1 MPRSAVSTPSI
12 TTFCLAVLAAAG
24 PLAADSRPVRFQRLS
39 LDEGLSQTT
48 VLSILQD
55 RRGFMWFGTE
65 DGLNRFDGAQVTVYA
80 RDASDPESL
89 PNNVVWALAEGPEG
103 DVWVGTEGGGIAR
116 WLRVRDRFVR
126 YGTRQGLASDNVR
139 ALLVDRRG
147 LVWIGTRDAGLDV
160 LDPRTGAVRHYR
172 HRPDD
177 AASLS
182 DDSVYVLA
190 EDRSGAL
197 WIGTNGGLDRLDAE
211 RKQLVRFGR
220 DAKRPRGLGDNR
232 VRSLFQ
238 DAEGK
243 LWIGTEGGGLSMLDS
258 SGRLQQWRTVRGDRQ
273 SLSHDTVRA
282 LLEDDAGR
290 LWVGTRQGLNLLER
304 EDGHFQRYASNPADP
319 RSLGDDEI
327 MSLYQDQGGV
337 LWVGTRTAGVHR
349 WNPRTWSFGHRRSD
363 AEDPHSL
370 SQDYVTSFS
379 MAPSGRLFV
388 GTFGGGLDAFDRAAG
403 TVVHYRHRPQQ
414 PGSLSDDRVMALL
427 HDRRG
432 RLWVGTMD
440 GGLNLFDAAT
450 GTFRVYRHDPS
461 RADSLSSNAVMS
473 LFEDR
478 RGGLWVGTFRGGLN
492 RLDPARGTFVR
503 YRHVPGDAKT
513 LGSDSIT
520 AMAED
525 GSGALWVGTDS
536 GGLGLL
542 RPETGEVRTFRHD
555 PSDPHS
561 LPANTVF
568 GLHVDAS
575 GRLWAGTRGGGL
587 AVLERLEEGRAAFRT
602 YTERDG
608 LPNAVVYGIHPDASG
623 NLWMSTN
630 AGLAVL
636 DGRRARFRTY
646 GVMHGLQSKEFNFG
660 AHYRSGAGEMFFG
673 GPQGFNAFIPESLH
687 QGARSPRLALT
698 GLLKLNVPVRSEVP
712 VAQLQE
718 VQLDHRDQVVTFEF
732 AALDYTA
739 PELNRFAYMLE
750 GFDGQWMDLGRFRR
764 VTYTNLDA
772 GRYVLR
778 VKAWNADGVA
788 SERPLEIQVRVLPP
802 PWRTWWAWLGYAII
816 VAAAAWAFVHNHRR
830 QRHREAQYRRQLE
843 TEVQTRTREL
853 AQQNSRLEELN
864 GRLLETSLSD
874 SLTGLRNRRF
884 FFEEVSREVAVLQRS
899 AQQHGERDTRR
910 LVFIMVDLDWFKP
923 INDTCGHSVGD
934 RVLLQVKDI
943 LLKACRRSDIL
954 VRWGGDEFL
963 VVGEETDAAR
973 IETIPE
979 RIRAAIERS
988 PFDLGNGQVAR
999 LTCSLGFTSFPWNRT
1014 QDLGRATVEQV
1025 LALADA
1031 ALYMAKKAG
1040 RNCWLGLL
1048 GTERT
1053 SVDDL
1058 VRSTQDG
1065 PDRLIESG
1073 HLAVT
1078 TSRNVV
1084 RRPVEAEESL
1094 QRAAPGA

>member
-1 MPRSAVSTPSI
+1 MKRACTRVTLSAALGLALVASARPS
-12 TTFCLAVLAAAG
+12 
-24 PLAADSRPVRFQRLS
+24 PADTRPIRFQRLS

-55 RRGFMWFGTE
+55 RQGFMWFGTE
-65 DGLNRFDGAQVTVYA
+65 DGLNRYDGTQVTIYA

-89 PNNVVWALAEGPEG
+89 PNNVVWALAEDAAG
-103 DVWVGTEGGGIAR
+103 DVWVATEGGGIAR
-116 WLRVRDRFVR
+116 WERRRDRFVR
-126 YGTRQGLASDNVR
+126 YGTGQGLGSDNVR
-139 ALLVDRRG
+139 TLLVDRQGR
-147 LVWIGTRDAGLDV
+147 VWIGTRDAGLDV
-160 LDPRTGAVRHYR
+160 LDPRTGAVRHFR
-172 HRPDD
+172 HRRED

-182 DDSVYVLA
+182 DDSVYALA
-190 EDRSGAL
+190 EDRAGRL
-197 WIGTNGGLDRLDAE
+197 WVGTNGGLDRLDGARE
-211 RKQLVRFGR
+211 GVVRVAQ
-220 DAKRPRGLGDNR
+220 DAKNANGLADTH
-232 VRSLFQ
+232 VRSLFH
-238 DAEGK
+238 DAEGT
-243 LWIGTEGGGLSMLDS
+243 LWIGTEGGGLTALSP
-258 SGRLQQWRTVRGDRQ
+258 SGRFQRWRAARGDRQ
-273 SLSHDTVRA
+273 SLSSDAVRA

-304 EDGHFQRYASNPADP
+304 ESGLFQRYLHHPADP

-327 MSLYQDQGGV
+327 MSLYQDHGGV

-349 WNPRTWSFGHRRSD
+349 WNPRTWSFGHHRADASD
-363 AEDPHSL
+363 AQSL
-370 SQDYVTSFS
+370 GHDYVTSFS
-379 MAPSGRLFV
+379 MAPGGRLFV
-388 GTFGGGLDAFDRAAG
+388 GTFGGGLDAFDRTAG
-403 TVVHYRHRPQQ
+403 TVHHYRHRPQE

-440 GGLNLFDAAT
+440 GGLNRFDAAT
-450 GTFRVYRHDPS
+450 GTFRSYRHDPA
-461 RADSLSSNAVMS
+461 RADSLSSDAVMS

-478 RGGLWVGTFRGGLN
+478 RGALWVGTFRGGLN
-492 RLDPARGTFVR
+492 RLDPASNTFVR
-503 YRHVPGDAKT
+503 YRHVPGDPSS
-513 LGSDSIT
+513 LGSDMIT

-525 GSGALWVGTDS
+525 PSGALWVGTDS
-536 GGLGLL
+536 GGLSLL
-542 RPETGEVRTFRHD
+542 RPETGQARTFRHD
-555 PSDPHS
+555 PQDPRS
-561 LPANTVF
+561 LPNNTVF
-568 GLHVDAS
+568 GLHVESS
-575 GRLWAGTRGGGL
+575 GRLWVGTRGGGL
-587 AVLERLEEGRAAFRT
+587 AVLDPPGEGPAVFRT

-608 LPNAVVYGIHPDASG
+608 LPNGVVYGIHPDSLG

-636 DGRRARFRTY
+636 DRQGGRFRTY

-698 GLLKLNVPVRSEVP
+698 GLLKLNVPVGSEVP
-712 VAQLQE
+712 VPQMEE
-718 VQLDHRDQVVTFEF
+718 VRLDHGDQVVTFEF
-732 AALDYTA
+732 AALDYAA
-739 PELNRFAYMLE
+739 PELNRYAYMLE
-750 GFDGQWMDLGRFRR
+750 GFDTQWMDLGRFRR

-788 SERPLEIQVRVLPP
+788 SERPLAVRVRVLPP

-816 VAAAAWAFVHNHRR
+816 VAAAGWAFVRSQRR

-843 TEVQTRTREL
+843 AEVQTRTREL

-884 FFEEVSREVAVLQRS
+884 FFEEVAREVAVLQRS

-943 LLKACRRSDIL
+943 LGRACRRSDIL

-963 VVGEETDAAR
+963 VVGEETEAAR

-979 RIRAAIERS
+979 RIRAAIEKT

-999 LTCSLGFTSFPWNRT
+999 MTCSLGFTSFPWNRT

-1040 RNCWLGLL
+1040 RNCWVGLL

-1053 SVDDL
+1053 TVDDV

-1065 PDRLIESG
+1065 PERMVESG
-1073 HLAVT
+1073 TLAVT
-1078 TSRNVV
+1078 TSKSST
-1084 RRPVEAEESL
+1084 RRPLDADEPL